1 LARREG
7 GKSGRHTVDDLADRG
22 AGVVRGVDVAR
33 CVERD
38 PPGDVF
44 DPNVRNEETVP
55 PDEISLIAPGFP
67 SLLR

>member
-1 LARREG
+1 
-7 GKSGRHTVDDLADRG
+7 
-22 AGVVRGVDVAR
+22 
-33 CVERD
+33 
-38 PPGDVF
+38 VF